1 MITVRLQA
9 TTLTP
14 PALCFWRLRWGVCF
28 FFSSTLFPAHTFH
41 ILILQTASYK
51 THACGVWLTLIS
63 GGCGVLRST
72 RLLHTKLKRP
82 GTRSNRLGPDPDPDD
97 HLKYRP
103 EPVRIPGP
111 RVSGP
116 PWRPLEYTVDER
128 AQRTATSENTCKS
141 RKHLHQFDSRSCK
154 CSQHKQR
161 NALQILITQP
171 NKEFYLQCVYLFGCV
186 VSICSVFLYLVV
198 VGAFAAHV
206 LSNWWRCFLN
216 LQVFFYLQCV
226 ELSRP
231 PYEYVFDCCIFLY
244 ILCYKLSNKVGFLLR
259 NLAKHFSNKAFHT
272 QKNKTWNNI
281 LFKYFG
287 CETIVKHVHS
297 SLSFCTQLHFCIIFT
312 LKSAYWY
319 IKSAY

>member
-1 MITVRLQA
+1 MFNNRCISSVFFQIFFHITHDHRPFAGYYINSARTLLLAAEVR
-9 TTLTP
+9 
-14 PALCFWRLRWGVCF
+14 CV
-28 FFSSTLFPAHTFH
+28 FFSSTLFPAHTFL

-72 RLLHTKLKRP
+72 RVLHTKLKRP

-216 LQVFFYLQCV
+216 LQVFFLFAVRWAFSATIWIRVWLLHIFVYIMLQIIKQSGIS
-226 ELSRP
+226 EIWQNTSQTRH
-231 PYEYVFDCCIFLY
+231 FTH
-244 ILCYKLSNKVGFLLR
+244 KKT
-259 NLAKHFSNKAFHT
+259 KH
-272 QKNKTWNNI
+272 
-281 LFKYFG
+281 
-287 CETIVKHVHS
+287 ETIYCLNTFWLWNDS
-297 SLSFCTQLHFCIIFT
+297 EACS
-312 LKSAYWY
+312 
-319 IKSAY
+319 

>member
-9 TTLTP
+9 TTS
-14 PALCFWRLRWGVCF
+14 LRPHSASGGWGEACV

-72 RLLHTKLKRP
+72 RVLHTKLKRP

-216 LQVFFYLQCV
+216 LQVFFLFAVRWAFSATIWIRVWLLHIFVYIMLQIIKQSGISF
-226 ELSRP
+226 EEIWQNTSQTRH
-231 PYEYVFDCCIFLY
+231 FTH
-244 ILCYKLSNKVGFLLR
+244 KKT
-259 NLAKHFSNKAFHT
+259 KH
-272 QKNKTWNNI
+272 
-281 LFKYFG
+281 
-287 CETIVKHVHS
+287 ETIYCLNTLVVKR
-297 SLSFCTQLHFCIIFT
+297 
-312 LKSAYWY
+312 
-319 IKSAY
+319 